1 VDDPA
6 FKLSLRVVAATALAS
21 GLTPLNS
28 TMLSVALRP
37 IGATFHT
44 GDATLTRSLVT
55 SYLVTSIVMQAPCGK
70 IGDQLG
76 HRRALRLGQ
85 LVFGVGAI
93 LAVAAP
99 SLVWLVIARVAMA
112 AAGALIVPS
121 AMALLR
127 TELPP
132 ELRGR
137 AFGVFGATM
146 ALAAALGP
154 LIGGQ
159 IAFAVGWRAVFAV
172 NLVLLP
178 VSVFLAGDSPS
189 EPEPRAAK
197 TRPTFDFLGTV
208 LLAAALGSLVLGVGR
223 RGALNLPLL
232 VASPVLLAAFV
243 MVERRHPAPVVDL
256 SLLTRPVFVASGT
269 LIALQNLAMYALLFE
284 LPTTCG
290 IVLGAGANR
299 TGGLLVAI
307 TAPMVVLAPVAGRMA
322 DAYGARKIAVLGAL
336 FAVAGIVALIVVPL
350 VSIASAVPGLVL
362 AGIGLGLSG
371 APAQSAGMS
380 AAPADRG
387 GVAAGMMATMRY
399 LGGVAGTLALGI
411 VLAPTDDPAL
421 ALVAHRRALTIF
433 LVALVL
439 ATGCALCLP
448 TGRPATKVLRKG

>member
-1 VDDPA
+1 VAEPTTT
-6 FKLSLRVVAATALAS
+6 LSFRVVAATALAS
-21 GLTPLNS
+21 ALTPLNS

-44 GDATLTRSLVT
+44 SEAVLTRALVT

-76 HRRALRLGQ
+76 HRRALHLGQ
-85 LVFGVGAI
+85 VAFGVGAV
-93 LAVAAP
+93 LAVVAP
-99 SLVWLVIARVAMA
+99 SLVWVVIARVAMA

-132 ELRGR
+132 EMRGR

-154 LIGGQ
+154 LVGGQ
-159 IAFAVGWRAVFAV
+159 IEFAVGWRAVFAV

-178 VSVFLAGDSPS
+178 LSAILAGRSSPHAEVRS
-189 EPEPRAAK
+189 RPVRPR
-197 TRPTFDFLGTV
+197 FDFAGTL
-208 LLAAALGSLVLGVGR
+208 LLAASLGSLVVGVGR
-223 RGALNLPLL
+223 GGAFNWPLL
-232 VASPVLLAAFV
+232 AGCPLLLAAFV
-243 MVERRHPAPVVDL
+243 AVERRHVAPVVDL
-256 SLLTRPVFVASGT
+256 SLLAEPVFVASGM

-307 TAPMVVLAPVAGRMA
+307 TAPMVVLAPVAGRLA
-322 DAYGARKIAVLGAL
+322 DAFGARKVALAGALLAALGVAVLL
-336 FAVAGIVALIVVPL
+336 MTPL
-350 VSIASAVPGLVL
+350 ESMLSPVPGLVL
-362 AGIGLGLSG
+362 AGAGLGLSG

-399 LGGVAGTLALGI
+399 VGGVAGTLALGI
-411 VLAPTDDPAL
+411 LMVHAESPAL
-421 ALVAHRRALTIF
+421 ALAAHRRALAVF

-439 ATGCALCLP
+439 AAVSALRLP
-448 TGRPATKVLRKG
+448 GKAEARASRPS